1 MASNLRQGRQQLNFY
16 LRALWGRDF
25 FIRPTGAE
33 YTDFRPY
40 IENKILYVPD
50 ALDDIKLS
58 DEQGIEGEPCKM
70 IIVLVGFNFLM
81 KFSGKFI

>member
-1 MASNLRQGRQQLNFY
+1 LTIIRQYSSY

-50 ALDDIKLS
+50 ALDDIKYM
-58 DEQGIEGEPCKM
+58 C
-70 IIVLVGFNFLM
+70 
-81 KFSGKFI
+81 